1 MDNGAPAD
9 QPRAGLEASL
19 GRLGAR
25 LVWAVV
31 AVIAALMLF
40 ILFAPLLGIP
50 ENRRLSADIAAF
62 DQTARTSPPRQLTG
76 HANWQTERY
85 PGRGGGRFSF
95 PGFDLYLLTGKRLRF
110 SCVAATAC
118 PPAGTQA
125 AALPDAVRISFVET
139 ASGYRLPLEIRDMAG
154 RIIINRAAALAA
166 IDQQAAWER
175 AHPYDPSAD
184 HRLFAV
190 FLLIFAG
197 LGWSI
202 WRDGKRR
209 GQAPPPR

>member
-1 MDNGAPAD
+1 MDTGAPAD

-50 ENRRLSADIAAF
+50 ENRQLSADIAAF
-62 DQTARTSPPRQLTG
+62 DQTARTAPPRQVTG

-95 PGFDLYLLTGKRLRF
+95 PGFDFYLPTGKRLRF
-110 SCVAATAC
+110 SCVGATAC

-125 AALPDAVRISFVET
+125 AALPDAVRISFVAT

-175 AHPYDPSAD
+175 AHPYDPAAD